1 MEKNINKYLNEVKL
15 TGGFQ
20 HLKIKSDASQY
31 KPMRINR
38 EDLSNFEKLY
48 EENGTILS
56 KYYEI

>member
-20 HLKIKSDASQY
+20 NLKINSNAHHY
-31 KPMRINR
+31 KPMKINR
-38 EDLSNFEKLY
+38 EDLNILEKLY